1 MYLLDLSNYE
11 KYNDNKN
18 SHPTP
23 SPKEVVVIL
32 PYVNRKVLMQ
42 LRDVK
47 EGINFPGCWGFF
59 GGSIDEGETPE
70 DASWRELFEEIGYK
84 PSVMYKMGFDVVR
97 DLGNL
102 SIHAYCCPLT
112 IPIEKIDLQE
122 GMDLGLFS
130 LEEIMTKELYS
141 SKMERTLPVIETP
154 YLVDTIKKL
163 DLYFK
168 L

>member
-11 KYNDNKN
+11 KYSDDEN

-42 LRDVK
+42 LRDMK

-70 DASWRELFEEIGYK
+70 VASWRELFEEIGYK

-130 LEEIMTKELYS
+130 LEEIMMKELYS
-141 SKMERTLPVIETP
+141 SKMERAFPVIEIP

>member
-1 MYLLDLSNYE
+1 MTKNRNSNI
-11 KYNDNKN
+11 K
-18 SHPTP
+18 S
-23 SPKEVVVIL
+23 KEVVVIL
-32 PYVNRKVLMQ
+32 PYVYDKVLMQ
-42 LRDVK
+42 LRDMK
-47 EGINFPGCWGFF
+47 KGINFPGCWGFF

-70 DASWRELFEEIGYK
+70 DASKRELLEEIGYK
-84 PSVMYKMGFDVVR
+84 PAVMYKMGFDVVR

-130 LEEIMTKELYS
+130 LEEIMTKELHS
-141 SKMERTLPVIETP
+141 RKMERSFPVIESP
-154 YLVDTIKKL
+154 YLVDTIIKL

>member
-1 MYLLDLSNYE
+1 MTKNRNSNIR
-11 KYNDNKN
+11 
-18 SHPTP
+18 S
-23 SPKEVVVIL
+23 KEVVVVL

-42 LRDVK
+42 LRDMK

-70 DASWRELFEEIGYK
+70 EASWRELFEEIGYK

-130 LEEIMTKELYS
+130 LEEIMMKELYS
-141 SKMERTLPVIETP
+141 SKMERALPVIETP

>member
-1 MYLLDLSNYE
+1 
-11 KYNDNKN
+11 
-18 SHPTP
+18 
-23 SPKEVVVIL
+23 
-32 PYVNRKVLMQ
+32 
-42 LRDVK
+42 
-47 EGINFPGCWGFF
+47 
-59 GGSIDEGETPE
+59 
-70 DASWRELFEEIGYK
+70 
-84 PSVMYKMGFDVVR
+84 MGFDVVR
-97 DLGNL
+97 DLENL

-141 SKMERTLPVIETP
+141 RKMGRSFPVIESP
-154 YLVDTIKKL
+154 YLVDTIIKL

>member
-1 MYLLDLSNYE
+1 MTKNRNSNI
-11 KYNDNKN
+11 K
-18 SHPTP
+18 
-23 SPKEVVVIL
+23 PKEVVVIL
-32 PYVNRKVLMQ
+32 PYVYDKVLMQ
-42 LRDVK
+42 LRDMK
-47 EGINFPGCWGFF
+47 KGINFPGCWGFF
-59 GGSIDEGETPE
+59 GGSIDDGETPE
-70 DASWRELFEEIGYK
+70 EASKRELLEEIGYK
-84 PSVMYKMGFDVVR
+84 PAVMYKMGFDVVR

-141 SKMERTLPVIETP
+141 RKMERSFPVIESP
-154 YLVDTIKKL
+154 YLVDTIIKL

>member
-1 MYLLDLSNYE
+1 MTKNRNSNI
-11 KYNDNKN
+11 K
-18 SHPTP
+18 
-23 SPKEVVVIL
+23 PKEVVVIL
-32 PYVNRKVLMQ
+32 PYVHDKVLMQ
-42 LRDVK
+42 LRDMK
-47 EGINFPGCWGFF
+47 KGINFPGCWGFF
-59 GGSIDEGETPE
+59 GGSIDDGETPE
-70 DASWRELFEEIGYK
+70 EASKRELLEEIGYK
-84 PSVMYKMGFDVVR
+84 PAVMYKMGFDVVR

-141 SKMERTLPVIETP
+141 RKMERSFPVIESP
-154 YLVDTIKKL
+154 YLVDTIIKL